1 MNIFTTSILSSLLI
15 ACGEKTDSE
24 PSSEPS
30 NEIVDADADGIA
42 VEDDCNDDDAS
53 MPNDDADCDGILTS
67 DDCDDDNPDSTSIID
82 DADCDGTL
90 TADDC
95 EDNDPESTIVANDAD
110 CDGILTADDCDDNN
124 EALGDVAFDADC
136 DGILTDDDCDDNDAL
151 STTIAMD
158 ADCDGVLTEED
169 CDDNDAASTTMA
181 TDADCDTI
189 LTADDCDDNDNTM
202 PINDVDCDG
211 VATIDDCDDNDAV
224 MPNQDADCDGFLSS
238 EDCDETNSSMPAN
251 DVDCDGI
258 PTADDCD
265 DDDPVII
272 ATNTNDADCDGFA
285 TIDDC
290 DDTNFAINPNAVD
303 TWYDGIDSNCDGL
316 SDFDQDGDGEDAL
329 SHSGNDCDDTNVAI
343 NTSAA
348 EIWYDGIDQ
357 NCDALSDNDQ
367 DQDGFDSDQHGGDD
381 CDDTDAAINPILPE
395 VWYNGIDND
404 CSGNASDYDQD
415 GDGEDSDLHGGFDCN
430 DSDANTLFNTYY
442 LDNDNDGFGDA
453 NAATTPG
460 CSLPTGYADN
470 ASDCDDAD
478 NAINPSA
485 SEVWYNGIDEDC
497 DGGSDYDQDGDG
509 EDSDLHGGFDCDDSD
524 VNINTSAT
532 EIWYDTI
539 DQDCDGGSD
548 YDQDGDGED
557 SDLHGGVDCDDTN
570 ASINTIA
577 DDGSTVVDGIDDDCD
592 GMIDEDSYLDIS
604 LLLPGDLIVTEIMSN
619 PSAVDDADGEWFEIY
634 NDTGLGL
641 NLNGLGF
648 MDDGSNDFVL
658 TGDVYLFANEY
669 LVLGKNGDTATNG
682 GVNLDYVYGSA
693 MSLGNGTDELYI
705 YNSSD
710 FIDIVMWDNGA
721 TFPDPSGAS
730 ISLNP
735 GTNATDNDDGSNWCE
750 ATSSY
755 GDGDLGTPGF
765 DNDACST
772 PTTYAVDVEPLLGSC
787 MGCHGG
793 QFFSSYSTLMGAMSG
808 DFRGNNASAN
818 TPLIV
823 AGDAA
828 GSYLYQKMTGTASAG
843 GQMSSSPAQISAVEL
858 WINQGA
864 N

>member
-1 MNIFTTSILSSLLI
+1 M
-15 ACGEKTDSE
+15 
-24 PSSEPS
+24 
-30 NEIVDADADGIA
+30 
-42 VEDDCNDDDAS
+42 
-53 MPNDDADCDGILTS
+53 
-67 DDCDDDNPDSTSIID
+67 
-82 DADCDGTL
+82 
-90 TADDC
+90 
-95 EDNDPESTIVANDAD
+95 AN
-110 CDGILTADDCDDNN
+110 
-124 EALGDVAFDADC
+124 
-136 DGILTDDDCDDNDAL
+136 
-151 STTIAMD
+151 
-158 ADCDGVLTEED
+158 
-169 CDDNDAASTTMA
+169 
-181 TDADCDTI
+181 DADCDTI
-189 LTADDCDDNDNTM
+189 LTADDC
-202 PINDVDCDG
+202 
-211 VATIDDCDDNDAV
+211 
-224 MPNQDADCDGFLSS
+224 
-238 EDCDETNSSMPAN
+238 
-251 DVDCDGI
+251 
-258 PTADDCD
+258 
-265 DDDPVII
+265 
-272 ATNTNDADCDGFA
+272 NDADA
-285 TIDDC
+285 SI
-290 DDTNFAINPNAVD
+290 
-303 TWYDGIDSNCDGL
+303 S
-316 SDFDQDGDGEDAL
+316 
-329 SHSGNDCDDTNVAI
+329 
-343 NTSAA
+343 
-348 EIWYDGIDQ
+348 
-357 NCDALSDNDQ
+357 
-367 DQDGFDSDQHGGDD
+367 
-381 CDDTDAAINPILPE
+381 PILPE
-395 VWYNGIDND
+395 VWYNGFDND

-415 GDGEDSDLHGGFDCN
+415 GDGEDSDLHGGLDCN
-430 DSDANTLFNTYY
+430 DTDANTLFNTYY
-442 LDNDNDGFGDA
+442 LDSDGDTFGDA
-453 NAATTPG
+453 NASTTPG

-470 ASDCDDAD
+470 SSDCDDTD
-478 NAINPSA
+478 SAINPIA

-634 NDTGLGL
+634 NDTGLEL

-648 MDDGSNDFVL
+648 MDDGANDFVL

-705 YNSSD
+705 YNSSE

-735 GTNATDNDDGSNWCE
+735 GTNSTDNDDGSNWCE

-765 DNDACST
+765 DNDVCST

-793 QFFSSYSTLMGAMSG
+793 QFFSSYSTLMGATSG